1 MIKYIFCKKFVIQLF
16 SMYADSTSIAYV
28 LGRSFELD
36 TVDFDDNKKL
46 LTMLVDIIA
55 IIIHDP
61 QVNLIISRR
70 LLRLRFQ

>member
-1 MIKYIFCKKFVIQLF
+1 
-16 SMYADSTSIAYV
+16 MYADSTSIAYV

-36 TVDFDDNKKL
+36 TVDFDDNREL
-46 LTMLVDIIA
+46 LIMLVDIIA

-61 QVNLIISRR
+61 QINLIVSRR